1 MSSFILKNYH
11 ERRGDGFVPVWSE
24 TKQIKATVEVCFV
37 AGLPTEVA
45 TQLKSIVAREK
56 LELTEIVMRAHR
68 MLAANGKTSVSC
80 AVDQK
85 ASVICQL

>member
-1 MSSFILKNYH
+1 M
-11 ERRGDGFVPVWSE
+11 
-24 TKQIKATVEVCFV
+24 CFV

-45 TQLKSIVAREK
+45 TQLKSIVAIEK